1 MFKFPRTPPTFT
13 SVDEE
18 RQHRKQRL
26 AAAFRIFSRFG
37 FDEGVAGHA
46 TVRDPEN
53 PEHFW
58 VNPFGLHFGQLRA
71 SDLLLVDTS
80 GRVLQGQ
87 GAVNLAAFAIHS
99 QIHAAR
105 PDVQAAAHMHSLYG
119 KTFSALRQP
128 LAPLTQ
134 DACVFFEDHAVY
146 DGYSGV
152 VTSQEEGQRIA
163 AALGRHKAAILC
175 NHGLLTV
182 GATVDEA
189 AWWYVTMERS
199 CQAELLARAAGEP
212 RPIPPE
218 GARAARGIVGTPL
231 AGWFGFQPL
240 WDRIVREQPDL
251 LG

>member
-13 SVDEE
+13 SIDEE

-46 TVRDPEN
+46 TVRDPEH

-58 VNPFGLHFGQLRA
+58 VNPFGMHFGQMRA

-80 GRVLQGQ
+80 GHVLHGQ

-119 KTFSALRQP
+119 KTFSSLRQP

-163 AALGRHKAAILC
+163 AALGRHKAVILC

-199 CQAELLARAAGEP
+199 CQAELLARTAGEP